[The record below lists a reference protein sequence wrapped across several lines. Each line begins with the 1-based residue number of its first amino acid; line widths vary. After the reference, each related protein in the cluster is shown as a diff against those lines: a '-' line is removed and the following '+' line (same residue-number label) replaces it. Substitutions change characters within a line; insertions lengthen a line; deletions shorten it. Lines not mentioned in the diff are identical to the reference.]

1 MNIKVD
7 SSVANPDP
15 HHLEGDHDG
24 VVSDPNVT
32 TEIAWDRH
40 LLAVAAEDPPLVH
53 RAAALGLLRSR
64 EVAIGEAGDHR
75 LALDQRVGERTKR
88 SGWSSKSENSTATSI
103 FAPSAM
109 GSHPDGSSER
119 PSEKSSRRR

>member
-15 HHLEGDHDG
+15 HHLDGDHDG

-40 LLAVAAEDPPLVH
+40 LLAVAAEDPPLVTG
-53 RAAALGLLRSR
+53 RPL
-64 EVAIGEAGDHR
+64 
-75 LALDQRVGERTKR
+75 
-88 SGWSSKSENSTATSI
+88 SGC
-103 FAPSAM
+103 SAR
-109 GSHPDGSSER
+109 GR
-119 PSEKSSRRR
+119 